1 LSARRIDLTRAAE
14 RDLRRLGADDRR
26 AVVAALEAFAA
37 DASADIKKLVGAEP
51 PRWRLR
57 VGRFRAIMS
66 LEPGRIIVE
75 RIGDRRDVY
84 R

>member
-51 PRWRLR
+51 PR
-57 VGRFRAIMS
+57 
-66 LEPGRIIVE
+66 
-75 RIGDRRDVY
+75 
-84 R
+84 

>member
-1 LSARRIDLTRAAE
+1 LTIASLAIVGWQARIVGHKSAE
-14 RDLRRLGADDRR
+14 RDLGRLGTADRR

-37 DASADIKKLVGAEP
+37 DASADFKKLVGAEK

-66 LEPGRIIVE
+66 LEPG
-75 RIGDRRDVY
+75 G
-84 R
+84 